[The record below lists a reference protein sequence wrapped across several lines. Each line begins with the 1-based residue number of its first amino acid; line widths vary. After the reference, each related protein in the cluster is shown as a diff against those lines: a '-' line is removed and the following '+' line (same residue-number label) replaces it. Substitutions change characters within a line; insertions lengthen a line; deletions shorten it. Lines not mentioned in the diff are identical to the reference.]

1 VLNNNIRIRSLLT
14 EAVELAADS
23 TKTLEQSFGA
33 STAGQPRMGDR

>member
-1 VLNNNIRIRSLLT
+1 VLNNNIRILSLLT
-14 EAVELAADS
+14 GAFELAADS